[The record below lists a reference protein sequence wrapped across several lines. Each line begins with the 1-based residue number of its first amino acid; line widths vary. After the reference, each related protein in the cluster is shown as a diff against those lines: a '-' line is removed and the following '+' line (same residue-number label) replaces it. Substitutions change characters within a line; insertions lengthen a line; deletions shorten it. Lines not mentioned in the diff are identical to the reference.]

1 MSQQPNKPVINPT
14 EPVKKNTGINE
25 PSQPR
30 STPGSNQGDP
40 SRRDVSP
47 GEKPERNDKERQSEP
62 TRQTPTDIQM
72 S

>member
-14 EPVKKNTGINE
+14 EPIKKNTGMTE

-30 STPGSNQGDP
+30 STPGSNQSEP

-47 GEKPERNDKERQSEP
+47 GEMPERKDKESQSEP
-62 TRQTPTDIQM
+62 TRQSPPDIQM